1 MLHINKTYG
10 VLQARASLSLAC
22 KQNPRTLNLTA
33 LPGIPLV
40 QPGDDLAKPIL
51 EALARADVT
60 LQSGDALVVTVGEE
74 IVSKAEG
81 RIFNLNEIMPG
92 DEARQIAEETRKDP
106 RIVELV
112 LRESHAISRRAPG
125 VLITRHR
132 LGFVS
137 ASSEIDQSNVDG
149 GEEHVLLLPLDPDAS
164 ARTMRAALLMA
175 TGAEVGIVISN
186 SHGRPFRL
194 GNAGVAIGVA
204 GMPALID
211 LRGQTDLFGR
221 ELKMSIQ
228 AYADEVA
235 SAANL
240 LTGEAAEGLPVV
252 LVRGLN
258 FRRRTDT
265 LRSTIAHSNKI
276 CFGRG
281 WYELCMYSSPSP
293 YLPLASLPS
302 PTQAERGE
310 NCLSPLFRASGVE
323 WIMRVEA
330 LAGIHETASLNS
342 ALRANAG
349 GAGGGDAAAGGGDVG
364 TFGT

>member
-1 MLHINKTYG
+1 L
-10 VLQARASLSLAC
+10 
-22 KQNPRTLNLTA
+22 NPPTLNLIA

-40 QPGDDLAKPIL
+40 QPGDDVAKLIL

-60 LQSGDALVVTVGEE
+60 LQNGDALVVTSK

-81 RIFNLNEIMPG
+81 RIFNLNEITPG
-92 DEARQIAEETRKDP
+92 DEARHIAEETRKDP

-137 ASSEIDQSNVDG
+137 ASSGIDQSNVDG
-149 GEEHVLLLPLDPDAS
+149 GEEHVLLLPLDPDGT
-164 ARTMRAALLMA
+164 ARTIRAALLAA
-175 TGAEVGIVISN
+175 TGAEAGIVISD

-204 GMPALID
+204 GMPALVD

-258 FRRRTDT
+258 F
-265 LRSTIAHSNKI
+265 
-276 CFGRG
+276 
-281 WYELCMYSSPSP
+281 PSQDGHASE
-293 YLPLASLPS
+293 YNRPLE
-302 PTQAERGE
+302 QD
-310 NCLSPLFRASGVE
+310 LFR
-323 WIMRVEA
+323 
-330 LAGIHETASLNS
+330 
-342 ALRANAG
+342 
-349 GAGGGDAAAGGGDVG
+349 
-364 TFGT
+364 

>member
-1 MLHINKTYG
+1 M
-10 VLQARASLSLAC
+10 
-22 KQNPRTLNLTA
+22 NLFA

-40 QPGDDLAKPIL
+40 QPGDNLADLIL
-51 EALARADVT
+51 AALERASLS
-60 LQSGDALVVTVGEE
+60 LQSGDALVVTSK

-81 RIFNLNEIMPG
+81 RIFDLNAIVPG
-92 DEARQIAEETRKDP
+92 EEALRIADETRKDP

-112 LRESHAISRRAPG
+112 LRESIAISRRAPG

-137 ASSEIDQSNVDG
+137 ASSGIDQSNVDG
-149 GEEHVLLLPLDPDAS
+149 GEDRVLLLPLDPDAS
-164 ARTMRAALLMA
+164 AHAIRDALFAA
-175 TGAEVGIVISN
+175 TGAQAGVVISD

-204 GMPALID
+204 GMPALLD
-211 LRGQTDLFGR
+211 LRGHTDLFGR

-258 FRRRTDT
+258 FPAQDGHASEYNR
-265 LRSTIAHSNKI
+265 
-276 CFGRG
+276 
-281 WYELCMYSSPSP
+281 
-293 YLPLASLPS
+293 PLE
-302 PTQAERGE
+302 QD
-310 NCLSPLFRASGVE
+310 LFR
-323 WIMRVEA
+323 
-330 LAGIHETASLNS
+330 
-342 ALRANAG
+342 
-349 GAGGGDAAAGGGDVG
+349 
-364 TFGT
+364 

>member
-1 MLHINKTYG
+1 M
-10 VLQARASLSLAC
+10 
-22 KQNPRTLNLTA
+22 NLFA

-40 QPGDDLAKPIL
+40 QPGDNLAGLIL
-51 EALARADVT
+51 EALGRASLS
-60 LQSGDALVVTVGEE
+60 LQTGDALVVTSK

-81 RIFNLNEIMPG
+81 RIFDLNTIVPG
-92 DEARQIAEETRKDP
+92 EEALRIADETRKDP

-112 LRESHAISRRAPG
+112 LRESIAISRRAPG

-137 ASSEIDQSNVDG
+137 ASSGIDQSNVDG
-149 GEEHVLLLPLDPDAS
+149 GEDRVLLLPLNPDAS
-164 ARTMRAALLMA
+164 AHAIRDALFAA
-175 TGAEVGIVISN
+175 TGAQAGVVISD

-204 GMPALID
+204 GMPALLD
-211 LRGQTDLFGR
+211 LRGHTDLFGR

-258 FRRRTDT
+258 FPAQDGHASEYNR
-265 LRSTIAHSNKI
+265 
-276 CFGRG
+276 
-281 WYELCMYSSPSP
+281 
-293 YLPLASLPS
+293 PLE
-302 PTQAERGE
+302 QD
-310 NCLSPLFRASGVE
+310 LFR
-323 WIMRVEA
+323 
-330 LAGIHETASLNS
+330 
-342 ALRANAG
+342 
-349 GAGGGDAAAGGGDVG
+349 
-364 TFGT
+364 